1 MKKISIVQ
9 YNIFVHTENEDDLK
23 HTINEV
29 LNNSDVL
36 NYVVN
41 SQRWA

>member
-9 YNIFVHTENEDDLK
+9 YNIFVNSENEDDLK